1 MVVGAGAL
9 VAAVLAVVVL
19 VAGWPLA
26 GPVRSDPNSDAGD
39 VLDAAADALR
49 EAETFS
55 YRGTVA
61 AGGASTIWPAGLAGV
76 GIEVDGR
83 VALPV
88 RVIERSRSL
97 GLVVDT
103 IVSGR
108 GVWQRSA
115 PPAGEVGDAPWGVVA
130 EGPPALGLAQLPDL
144 LDDAVEVQVSGSD
157 RDGGRSLTAVVDQL
171 DVGAPDGPVQARL
184 DVVVDRAGVP
194 TRAVIDVPA
203 VGGGTPVFRLDVEI
217 DDLGVAVDIGPP
229 GERELGITPSVT
241 PSEISAAGLTA
252 PLQLTSLPEGV
263 VLTLVELGHDWDPT
277 CPRLRLVYYHA
288 VDGIDRRVG
297 LTVENEACVFE
308 YGSTIVHPVAF
319 DARWVG
325 EARTHPTGAWVE
337 ASDGTSYVTVE
348 ALGLTADEVI
358 ELVTTL
364 GPYDPTSQPSLM
376 APPGTPVLGG
386 APG

>member
-1 MVVGAGAL
+1 M
-9 VAAVLAVVVL
+9 
-19 VAGWPLA
+19 
-26 GPVRSDPNSDAGD
+26 
-39 VLDAAADALR
+39 
-49 EAETFS
+49 
-55 YRGTVA
+55 A

-115 PPAGEVGDAPWGVVA
+115 PPAGEVGDVPWGVVA

-203 VGGGTPVFRLDVEI
+203 AGGGTPAFRLDVEI

-308 YGSTIVHPVAF
+308 YGSIIVHPVAF
-319 DARWVG
+319 DARVG
-325 EARTHPTGAWVE
+325 WARPARTRPVHGWRRATGRR
-337 ASDGTSYVTVE
+337 
-348 ALGLTADEVI
+348 
-358 ELVTTL
+358 
-364 GPYDPTSQPSLM
+364 M
-376 APPGTPVLGG
+376 
-386 APG
+386 

>member
-1 MVVGAGAL
+1 MGAGAL

-26 GPVRSDPNSDAGD
+26 GPVRSDPNSERVDVADDAGD

-55 YRGTVA
+55 YLGTVA
-61 AGGASTIWPAGLAGV
+61 AGGASTIWPAGLVGV

-194 TRAVIDVPA
+194 ERAVIDVPA
-203 VGGGTPVFRLDVEI
+203 AGGGTPAFRLDVEI
-217 DDLGVAVDIGPP
+217 DDLGVRGRHRSPRRARARHHPVGHALRD
-229 GERELGITPSVT
+229 LGGGSHRTVAAHVVARRGGAHPRRARAMTGIRRARGCSSSTPTRST
-241 PSEISAAGLTA
+241 
-252 PLQLTSLPEGV
+252 
-263 VLTLVELGHDWDPT
+263 
-277 CPRLRLVYYHA
+277 
-288 VDGIDRRVG
+288 
-297 LTVENEACVFE
+297 
-308 YGSTIVHPVAF
+308 GST
-319 DARWVG
+319 
-325 EARTHPTGAWVE
+325 
-337 ASDGTSYVTVE
+337 
-348 ALGLTADEVI
+348 DE
-358 ELVTTL
+358 
-364 GPYDPTSQPSLM
+364 S
-376 APPGTPVLGG
+376 A
-386 APG
+386 